1 MSAEIATQGQATA
14 TAPCLLGVHAPDSFN
29 GRRRARPYM
38 RAGRSAPSA
47 PRAGSSWRKL
57 SHQTRSRLPRRERL
71 LRQRCKTP
79 SRYAGSRMGP
89 TGRAVSGP
97 MQSAGRHSPRL
108 LLDKRGPTPSG
119 AGSMSSLLRGWL
131 LPNPGATRQKE
142 S

>member
-38 RAGRSAPSA
+38 RAGRRAPSA

-79 SRYAGSRMGP
+79 SRYAGFSDGTDRTSSERP
-89 TGRAVSGP
+89 NA
-97 MQSAGRHSPRL
+97 
-108 LLDKRGPTPSG
+108 KRGPP
-119 AGSMSSLLRGWL
+119 
-131 LPNPGATRQKE
+131 
-142 S
+142 